1 MSDALITRHQFH
13 APRETTDPGEEVN
26 KSHIAPLKRNIILG
40 SRERIG
46 NVTGHDRIRAASR
59 TVFRIAEVEVLPDQF
74 PRFVFTSVL
83 FVNVG
88 LHTTGHDYL

>member
-40 SRERIG
+40 SLE
-46 NVTGHDRIRAASR
+46 
-59 TVFRIAEVEVLPDQF
+59 TVRYILRLARL
-74 PRFVFTSVL
+74 VL
-83 FVNVG
+83 FPVYE
-88 LHTTGHDYL
+88 L